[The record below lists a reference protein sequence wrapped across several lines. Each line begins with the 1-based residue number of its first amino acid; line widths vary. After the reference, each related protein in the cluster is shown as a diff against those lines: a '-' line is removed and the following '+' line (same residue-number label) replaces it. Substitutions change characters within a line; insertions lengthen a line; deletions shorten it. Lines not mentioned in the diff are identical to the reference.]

1 MASKRSS
8 LCWSSMYLITLATLW
23 PSFGSS
29 SASATLAKGFLFT
42 IFHSG
47 QSFFMWPCFW
57 HLKHRP
63 SFLSLSFLADH
74 FWLLG
79 FPVEAASISIGT
91 TSLFFCRLRVFWKSL
106 FHLVGLGLPN
116 VSPFFLRDSLITL
129 KCWTSRR
136 AASSQSLMVVGH
148 VSCLRIVAR
157 TPYFKPSLNFSMAPT
172 SVHRISP
179 LLRRF
184 SKLEI

>member
-8 LCWSSMYLITLATLW
+8 LCWSSMDLITLATLW

-29 SASATLAKGFLFT
+29 SASAILAKGFLFT
-42 IFHSG
+42 VFHSG

-63 SFLSLSFLADH
+63 SFLSLSFLVDH

-91 TSLFFCRLRVFWKSL
+91 TSHFFFPRHVQMVLK
-106 FHLVGLGLPN
+106 LGLPDGRPN
-116 VSPFFLRDSLITL
+116 TCTCGSGRPT
-129 KCWTSRR
+129 
-136 AASSQSLMVVGH
+136 QSWIH
-148 VSCLRIVAR
+148 
-157 TPYFKPSLNFSMAPT
+157 
-172 SVHRISP
+172 
-179 LLRRF
+179 
-184 SKLEI
+184 KLEIWGTNSRQYEI

>member
-8 LCWSSMYLITLATLW
+8 LCWSSMDLITLATLW

-29 SASATLAKGFLFT
+29 SASAILAKGFLFT
-42 IFHSG
+42 VFHSG

-74 FWLLG
+74 MLA

-91 TSLFFCRLRVFWKSL
+91 MSFRFCFRALWKLL
-106 FHLVGLGLPN
+106 FHLL
-116 VSPFFLRDSLITL
+116 
-129 KCWTSRR
+129 
-136 AASSQSLMVVGH
+136 
-148 VSCLRIVAR
+148 
-157 TPYFKPSLNFSMAPT
+157 
-172 SVHRISP
+172 
-179 LLRRF
+179 
-184 SKLEI
+184 

>member
-1 MASKRSS
+1 MD
-8 LCWSSMYLITLATLW
+8 LITLATLW

-29 SASATLAKGFLFT
+29 SASAILAKGFLFT
-42 IFHSG
+42 VFHSG

-79 FPVEAASISIGT
+79 FPVEAASISNGT
-91 TSLFFCRLRVFWKSL
+91 TSLFFCRLRAFWKLL

-116 VSPFFLRDSLITL
+116 ASPFFLRDSLITL
-129 KCWTSRR
+129 KRQTLSRP
-136 AASSQSLMVVGH
+136 AVV
-148 VSCLRIVAR
+148 I
-157 TPYFKPSLNFSMAPT
+157 
-172 SVHRISP
+172 
-179 LLRRF
+179 
-184 SKLEI
+184 